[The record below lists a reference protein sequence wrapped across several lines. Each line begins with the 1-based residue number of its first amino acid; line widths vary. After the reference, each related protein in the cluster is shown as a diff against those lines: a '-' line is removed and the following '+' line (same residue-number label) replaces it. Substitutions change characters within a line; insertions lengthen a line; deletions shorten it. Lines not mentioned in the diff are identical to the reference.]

1 MSLRPGDES
10 IRRFARRNEGGA
22 PLFVG
27 HFGLGLA
34 GKAAAPR
41 VSLGTLF
48 FSVQLADGLWPIFLL
63 AGLEHVRIVPN
74 LMRMSHLDL
83 WDYPLSHSLAALAA
97 WAALLGAVYF
107 LVKRSAAAALLLS
120 AGVLSHW
127 VLDFVAHR
135 PDMPV
140 LPRGPHVG
148 LGLWNSVPGTLAAE
162 GGLYAAGIALYLR
175 KTRPVDA
182 VGTWAL
188 ATLLVLLPALWLAAL
203 FGPPA
208 EHAGPRVLGSVRMA
222 RHSLGI
228 RDRPASGRSIG
239 TGQRI
244 GGTVPNRSLVL
255 GSLIAAAFASAPA
268 SPAADRRPVTL
279 DDLSRERQISEPALS
294 PDGAWVAYVV
304 SAADAKEDRRTKDLW
319 MTSWDGKQTLRLTS
333 SKASETTPRFSP
345 DGKSLGFLS
354 SRGEEEND
362 ASQLWLLPRAGGE
375 SEKITDFKGGVEDY
389 DWSPDGKRVVLVVE
403 DPDPDA
409 PAEGSEG
416 EKKKTPKPIVID
428 RFQFKED
435 VTGYLGKTRRH
446 LYLLDVATRESQP
459 LTTGTANELLPSWS
473 PDGKSIAFVS
483 KRGSDMDRTD
493 NWDVYVIEPRA
504 GAAERQLTTFDGA
517 DNAPDIE
524 SRLAWSPDSKS
535 IAYFQGGPDRL
546 IYYAGRKLAVVPAA
560 GGPARLLT
568 ESLDRNV
575 QSPEFSADGAQILFL
590 LEDDGTM
597 QLARVPAAGGAV
609 ERIVSGRRVVT
620 AFTTAPGGKVAMLVG
635 SPSEPEEVW
644 ALDGKTPRRLSHQND
659 AWLSELALGAV
670 EETSFASKDG
680 TEIHGFLVKP
690 PDYRAGS
697 RYPAILRI
705 HGGPVD
711 QIACAFDIDWQILA
725 AQGYVV
731 LGANPRGSSGRGEKF
746 SLGIWADWGNRD
758 AEDVLAAV
766 DDAVRR
772 GIADPE
778 RLGVGGWSYGGI
790 LTNYVIA
797 KDARFAAAT
806 SGASIS
812 NILAGYGTDQYIREY
827 EAELGLPWKN
837 TDAWIKVSF
846 PFLHADRIRTPTLFL
861 CGETDFNVP
870 LLNSEQM
877 YQALRSLGVPTE
889 LVIYPDQYHG
899 LRRQSFLRDRLA
911 RYIAWYDKYV
921 KPGRKAA
928 GSTAGK
934 G

>member
-1 MSLRPGDES
+1 LSVRPGDES
-10 IRRFARRNEGGA
+10 IRRFAPQKLREE

-34 GKAAAPR
+34 GKLAVPK

-48 FSVQLADGLWPIFLL
+48 LSVRLADALW
-63 AGLEHVRIVPN
+63 A
-74 LMRMSHLDL
+74 
-83 WDYPLSHSLAALAA
+83 
-97 WAALLGAVYF
+97 
-107 LVKRSAAAALLLS
+107 
-120 AGVLSHW
+120 
-127 VLDFVAHR
+127 
-135 PDMPV
+135 
-140 LPRGPHVG
+140 RGPIR
-148 LGLWNSVPGTLAAE
+148 PAAE
-162 GGLYAAGIALYLR
+162 RARSRTVRAL
-175 KTRPVDA
+175 
-182 VGTWAL
+182 
-188 ATLLVLLPALWLAAL
+188 
-203 FGPPA
+203 
-208 EHAGPRVLGSVRMA
+208 RMA
-222 RHSLGI
+222 RRTLGI
-228 RDRPASGRSIG
+228 LDRPASGRSIG
-239 TGQRI
+239 TGYRI
-244 GGTVPNRSLVL
+244 GGNVPNRSHVF
-255 GSLIAAAFASAPA
+255 GTLIAAALAGAAAVS
-268 SPAADRRPVTL
+268 AADRRPVTL
-279 DDLSRERQISEPALS
+279 DDLARERGVSEPELS

-304 SAADAKEDRRTKDLW
+304 SSIDTKEDRRARDLW

-333 SKASETTPRFSP
+333 SKSSETTPRFSP

-354 SRGEEEND
+354 SRGDSEND
-362 ASQLWLLPRAGGE
+362 TAQLWLLPRAGGE
-375 SEKITDFKGGVEDY
+375 AEKVTEFKGGVEDY
-389 DWSPDGKRVVLVVE
+389 AWSPDGKRVVLDVE

-416 EKKKTPKPIVID
+416 KKEKTPKPIVID

-446 LYLLDVATRESQP
+446 LYLLDVATRQSQP
-459 LTTGTANELLPSWS
+459 LTTGTANELLPAWS

-483 KRGSDMDRTD
+483 KRGADIDRTD
-493 NWDVYVIEPRA
+493 NWDVYVIEA
-504 GAAERQLTTFDGA
+504 KSGAVEKKLTTFDGS

-524 SRLAWSPDSKS
+524 SRLAWSPDGKW

-560 GGPARLLT
+560 GGPARVLT
-568 ESLDRNV
+568 EALDRNV
-575 QSPEFSADGAQILFL
+575 QSPVFSDDGKQILFL

-597 QLARVPAAGGAV
+597 QLARIPAAGGPV

-620 AFTTAPGGKVAMLVG
+620 AFTTSPGGKVAMLVS
-635 SPSEPEEVW
+635 SPTEPDEVW
-644 ALDGKTPRRLSHQND
+644 ALDGKTPRRLTHQND
-659 AWLSELALGAV
+659 AWLAELSLGAV

-680 TEIHGFLVKP
+680 TEIHGFLAKP
-690 PDYRAGS
+690 PDYQAGR

-711 QIACAFDIDWQILA
+711 QIASAFDIDWQVLA

-731 LGANPRGSSGRGEKF
+731 LGANPRGSSGRGEKY
-746 SLGIWADWGNRD
+746 SLGIWADWGNKD
-758 AEDVLAAV
+758 VEDVLAAV

-772 GIADPE
+772 GIADPD
-778 RLGVGGWSYGGI
+778 RLGVGGWSYGGM

-837 TDAWIKVSF
+837 TDGWVKVSF

-861 CGETDFNVP
+861 CGESDFNVP

-899 LRRQSFLRDRLA
+899 LRRPSFLRDRLA

-921 KPGRKAA
+921 KPGRKEA
-928 GSTAGK
+928 GTTAGR